1 MNEVAPIFVGLPQTP
16 EGRHGLTLLQ
26 SDTAANLA
34 SKTMTAE
41 ERAALIWTAR
51 AVCGSLT
58 PAKPEEIALE
68 IEALALHY
76 PAFNR
81 TAQESRVAN
90 AHWLDDL
97 ADWPADLVR
106 EACRRWRNSSERY
119 FPTPGQLKAMAASEL
134 AGRRIYEDRARDYLR
149 LVEQAA

>member
-1 MNEVAPIFVGLPQTP
+1 MNEVVPISAGLPQTP
-16 EGRHGLTLLQ
+16 EGLHGLRLLQ
-26 SDTAANLA
+26 SGTAAKLA
-34 SKTMTAE
+34 TRTMTAE
-41 ERAALIWTAR
+41 DRAALIWTAR

-58 PAKPEEIALE
+58 PAKPEEIAME

-81 TAQESRVAN
+81 TPQESRMAN

-106 EACRRWRNSSERY
+106 EACRRWRNSAERY
-119 FPTPGQLKAMAASEL
+119 FPTPGQLKALASDEL
-134 AGRRIYEDRARDYLR
+134 SARRVLEDRAREFLQLLER
-149 LVEQAA
+149 AA

>member
-1 MNEVAPIFVGLPQTP
+1 MNEVVPISAGLPQTP
-16 EGRHGLTLLQ
+16 EGLHGLKLLQ
-26 SDTAANLA
+26 SGTAAKLA
-34 SKTMTAE
+34 TRTMTAE
-41 ERAALIWTAR
+41 DRAALIWTAR

-58 PAKPEEIALE
+58 PAKPEEIAME

-81 TAQESRVAN
+81 TPQESRMAN

-106 EACRRWRNSSERY
+106 EACRRWRNSAERY
-119 FPTPGQLKAMAASEL
+119 FPTPGQLKALASDEL
-134 AGRRIYEDRARDYLR
+134 SARRVLEDRAREFLQ
-149 LVEQAA
+149 LVERAA

>member
-1 MNEVAPIFVGLPQTP
+1 
-16 EGRHGLTLLQ
+16 
-26 SDTAANLA
+26 
-34 SKTMTAE
+34 MTAE
-41 ERAALIWTAR
+41 DRAALIWTAR

-58 PAKPEEIALE
+58 PAKPEEIAME

-81 TAQESRVAN
+81 TPQESRMAN

-106 EACRRWRNSSERY
+106 EACRRWRNSAERY
-119 FPTPGQLKAMAASEL
+119 FPTPGQLKALASDEL
-134 AGRRIYEDRARDYLR
+134 SARRVLEDRAREFLQ
-149 LVEQAA
+149 LVERAA